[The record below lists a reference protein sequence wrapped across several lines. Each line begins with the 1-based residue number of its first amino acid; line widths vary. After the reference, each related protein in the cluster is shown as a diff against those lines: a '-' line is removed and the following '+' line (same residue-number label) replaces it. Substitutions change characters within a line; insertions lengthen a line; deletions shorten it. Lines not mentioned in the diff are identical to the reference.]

1 MQTMTTGA
9 ATADDDGNR
18 PHPPS
23 WWDAVRQWSL
33 RNFLVAVVAGLVAA
47 GTATVLVLGSPAV
60 YASQAALVIDNPH
73 ELATAHDDGP
83 LVKLSALRVKYAALA
98 ATSLIQA
105 PVAQKLG
112 IPQGRVAEA
121 QALPVGTALTTV
133 VVARDSDP
141 ARAQQIAEGVAE
153 ELVTYVNDEHERNN
167 VPPDQRFTFTVVGK
181 AFRGAKIR
189 PTTQR
194 AVSAGAAAAVAGMI
208 VVYLLLQVVS
218 GFRRFR

>member
-1 MQTMTTGA
+1 MTSGA
-9 ATADDDGNR
+9 SSGDDDGGR
-18 PHPPS
+18 YPPS
-23 WWDAVRQWSL
+23 WWESVRQWSL

-47 GTATVLVLGSPAV
+47 GTAAVLVLGTRPI
-60 YASQAALVIDNPH
+60 YASEASLVIDNPH

-83 LVKLSALRVKYAALA
+83 LVKLSALRVKYAALVG
-98 ATSLIQA
+98 TSLIQG

-112 IPQGRVAEA
+112 IPQSQVAEA
-121 QALPVGTALTTV
+121 QALPVGTALTTI

-141 ARAQQIAEGVAE
+141 ERAQHIAQSVAE

-167 VPPDQRFTFTVVGK
+167 VPIEQRFTYSIVGN
-181 AFRGAKIR
+181 AFRGVKIR

-194 AVSAGAAAAVAGMI
+194 AVSAGAAAAAAGMI
-208 VVYLLLQVVS
+208 VVYLLLQVLS